1 MIASQLV
8 LPRILPSI
16 APVDLAFAAGSMTA
30 VVGANG
36 CGKSTL
42 LSVLCGLLQPQAGRV
57 ELAGFDIARMPT
69 AERARHIAWVAS
81 TPPRGSAL
89 TVRATLELAAR
100 CGPMAGAVS
109 TETILDQF
117 GLMAHAD
124 TALDRLSDG
133 WAQRAMIARAL
144 AQNTRV
150 IVLDE
155 PTAFLDLPAT
165 VAVFDALELALN
177 QGRTVIL
184 SSHDFTAL
192 ERSNK
197 VTNTLLF
204 SRSHIADMSG
214 FNAAVVSKE
223 LLA

>member
-8 LPRILPSI
+8 LPRIVPSI
-16 APVDLAFAAGSMTA
+16 APLDVAFAAGSMTA
-30 VVGANG
+30 VVGPNG

-57 ELAGFDIARMPT
+57 ELGGFDIARMPT
-69 AERARHIAWVAS
+69 AERAKHIAWVAS

-89 TVRATLELAAR
+89 SVRATLELAAR
-100 CGPMAGAVS
+100 CGPATDAVS
-109 TETILDQF
+109 TETILDQL
-117 GLMAHAD
+117 GLMAYAD

-150 IVLDE
+150 IALDE

-165 VAVFDALELALN
+165 VAVFEALEVALN

-192 ERSNK
+192 ERSKK

-204 SRSHIADMSG
+204 SRSHIEHMAG
-214 FNAAVVSKE
+214 FDATVVSKG